1 MAGDQSMAEPPDG
14 WPLDPYAAVRE
25 YPVLEPLLAMCE
37 RVDTGWRFAH
47 KRNHRGEVVA
57 VQGVRILPGRYLEV
71 VRILSHT
78 SVVVARA
85 WLTGPRA
92 GDFILK
98 RQGTPGVMIPLLLSL
113 PEPEA

>member
-1 MAGDQSMAEPPDG
+1 
-14 WPLDPYAAVRE
+14 VRE

-98 RQGTPGVMIPLLLSL
+98 RQGAPGVMIPLLLSL